1 MTPATGALR
10 WLYLA
15 LACLCIGLGMLGIVI
30 PGLPTTPFLLLAAWA
45 AARSSPRL
53 HAWLF
58 NHRWFGPPLRNWQRE
73 RAIATRVKLFAV
85 ALLVFSWVVLAWQT
99 DSLIVPIITGI
110 LFVSVGTFLLTR
122 PAPQT
127 AASRGSAQEHGDNSQ

>member
-1 MTPATGALR
+1 MTPATGPVR

-15 LACLCIGLGMLGIVI
+15 VALVCIGLGTLGIII

-58 NHRWFGPPLRNWQRE
+58 NHRWFGPPLRNWENE
-73 RAIATRVKLFAV
+73 RAIATRVK
-85 ALLVFSWVVLAWQT
+85 VLAVTLLIVSWIVLTWQT
-99 DSLIVPIITGI
+99 EGLFVPVVTGI
-110 LFVSVGTFLLTR
+110 LFTTVSTFLVTR
-122 PAPQT
+122 PAPRAGQ
-127 AASRGSAQEHGDNSQ
+127 ACRGSGNR

>member
-1 MTPATGALR
+1 MTPATGAIR

-15 LACLCIGLGMLGIVI
+15 LAIVCIGLGTLGIVI

-58 NHRWFGPPLRNWQRE
+58 NHRWFGPPLRNWAAE
-73 RAIATRVKLFAV
+73 RAIATRVKLVAV
-85 ALLVFSWVVLAWQT
+85 GLLVTSWLLLAWQT
-99 DSLIVPIITGI
+99 DGLLVPVLTAV
-110 LFVSVGTFLLTR
+110 LFTTVSTFLLTR
-122 PAPQT
+122 PAPQAEKT
-127 AASRGSAQEHGDNSQ
+127 SRSGDTQ

>member
-1 MTPATGALR
+1 
-10 WLYLA
+10 
-15 LACLCIGLGMLGIVI
+15 MLGIVI

-85 ALLVFSWVVLAWQT
+85 TLLVLSWVFLTWQT
-99 DSLIVPIITGI
+99 DSLVVPIITGI

-122 PAPQT
+122 PAPQAAARRDT
-127 AASRGSAQEHGDNSQ
+127 AEKHGDDTQ